1 MLAIITK
8 MTLTQVT
15 SRCSRMRVGFELVS
29 ESETVLKNVHTSRY
43 VRASGVK

>member
-15 SRCSRMRVGFELVS
+15 SQCNRMGVGFELVS
-29 ESETVLKNVHTSRY
+29 NPRHGFEKTFTQAGMSEP
-43 VRASGVK
+43 AG